1 MLRLNLSREPS
12 WHDLGH
18 GVRLLCAPITTAVR
32 YQVRHDPQVVAL
44 RGETVDEDGLPVL
57 DDLGR
62 ALLSLA
68 AAKAMAKAIALDWEG
83 VGDAE
88 GNPAAL
94 SPEGIDALLDIQIF
108 FIAFQLKVVAQA
120 DLLVTEKN
128 V

>member
-1 MLRLNLSREPS
+1 MLRLNLSREPA

-32 YQVRHDPQVVAL
+32 YQVRHDPQVVAS
-44 RGETVDEDGLPVL
+44 RGEAVDEDGLPVL

-68 AAKAMAKAIALDWEG
+68 AAKAMAKAIVLDWEG
-83 VGDAE
+83 VGDAD
-88 GNPAAL
+88 GNPTPL
-94 SPEGIDALLDIQIF
+94 SHDGIEALLDLQIF
-108 FIAFQLKVVAQA
+108 FIAFQLKVVAHA
-120 DLLVTEKN
+120 DLLVLEKN